1 MRALYGVARQR
12 VHGDVNL
19 TGEAYGSVGQPGR
32 RPGSSWRAQVSPRI
46 DLGFGISA
54 TADALFSS
62 EGTQLRQNINQAGFN
77 PEWSWGKLYLGD
89 FSRPLTQYTVQ
100 GVRSRGAGLDLRFG
114 GWQANVQTG
123 RTQRA
128 VSRPGDQLVFE
139 RRLSA
144 GNLEWRHGSGLGVGV
159 SVAHAKDNPNSVERN
174 LLIADSLA
182 LDSLVADTLLDP
194 FRPRPQASTRPQENL
209 VGGLALELPLFRQ
222 TLRLKGEVAGAL
234 LSSDITRPRIADGAG
249 GALDVLDPL
258 MPLRLS
264 THGDV
269 AWNGEAQLALGGV
282 SLRGQVERIGP
293 GYTSLGLGYLIG
305 DRRSWMLGGAVPF
318 LGARGT
324 LSLQAQRMADN
335 VLGQKTFTPGRD
347 HYVAAISV
355 RPVESVSLSANALYN
370 LVGNDAPD
378 DSLRR
383 DVRMLSLNTGAGL
396 THGVFG
402 RRATTTLAWTFQRT
416 DDAAPRPLAPDVTVQ
431 NVTVS
436 EQVNLTDAIA
446 LAPSLSWAVTAPA
459 GGTAQRNA
467 FVGFRAQARGWKDR
481 LNSSATLSRTFTAGR
496 QVTAARVQATWQLPY
511 EASLLLQG
519 RWNAYSAFATRP
531 AFRESFLTLAMS
543 RPF

>member
-269 AWNGEAQLALGGV
+269 AWNGEVAAGATHGGQRPRPEDVHHRTRQLR
-282 SLRGQVERIGP
+282 RGDQRAAGRVGE
-293 GYTSLGLGYLIG
+293 SLGQRALQSRRQRCPGRQSPAG
-305 DRRSWMLGGAVPF
+305 RADAVAQHRRRSHPWRLRPQGDDDPRMDVP
-318 LGARGT
+318 AHR
-324 LSLQAQRMADN
+324 
-335 VLGQKTFTPGRD
+335 
-347 HYVAAISV
+347 
-355 RPVESVSLSANALYN
+355 
-370 LVGNDAPD
+370 
-378 DSLRR
+378 
-383 DVRMLSLNTGAGL
+383 
-396 THGVFG
+396 
-402 RRATTTLAWTFQRT
+402 
-416 DDAAPRPLAPDVTVQ
+416 
-431 NVTVS
+431 
-436 EQVNLTDAIA
+436 
-446 LAPSLSWAVTAPA
+446 
-459 GGTAQRNA
+459 
-467 FVGFRAQARGWKDR
+467 
-481 LNSSATLSRTFTAGR
+481 
-496 QVTAARVQATWQLPY
+496 
-511 EASLLLQG
+511 
-519 RWNAYSAFATRP
+519 
-531 AFRESFLTLAMS
+531 
-543 RPF
+543 